1 MTGNAA
7 EQAAQAGLQ
16 TQMHAL
22 GDAAVAAGRG
32 LATASA
38 QAKET
43 ALLRAAESLRQN
55 TDTLTA
61 ANQRDLETGRAR
73 GLSEAQ
79 LDRLELT
86 DKRIEAMASGLET
99 IAALPDPV
107 GATLAQWRVPSG
119 LEIARVSTPIGVIG
133 IIYESRPN
141 VTADAAGLCIKAGN
155 AAVLRGGSESYHSA
169 GAILDCLH
177 EGLAAAGLPEAA
189 VQRVPTTDREAVG
202 ILLTMDSHVDLI
214 VPRGG
219 RGLVERVKAES
230 RMPVLAHL
238 EGVNH
243 SYVQAS
249 ADPGM
254 VRSVIHNA
262 KMRRPGICGATE
274 TVLIDR
280 DALESHLPGILD
292 DLAAAGCE
300 LRGDATIQAAD
311 SRVAAAIEAD
321 WDTEYLAPIV
331 SLKAVDS
338 LDAAVA
344 HVNAHGSGH
353 TEAILTGD
361 ESAADTFCQRVDAAI
376 VMVNAS
382 TQFADGGEFG
392 MGAEIGIATDR
403 TVPRGPI
410 GAVELTSYKS
420 VVRGTGQT
428 RP

>member
-1 MTGNAA
+1 MTANAA
-7 EQAAQAGLQ
+7 DHTHATDLQ
-16 TQMHAL
+16 SQMHAL
-22 GDAAVAAGRG
+22 GEAAVAAGRT

-38 QAKET
+38 DAKET
-43 ALLRAAESLRQN
+43 ALLRAADALRRN
-55 TDTLTA
+55 TDSLKA

-73 GLSEAQ
+73 GLTEAQ

-86 DKRIEAMASGLET
+86 DKRIAAMASGLET

-107 GATLAQWRVPSG
+107 GAELARWRVPSG
-119 LEIARVSTPIGVIG
+119 LDIARVSTPIGVIG

-155 AAVLRGGSESYHSA
+155 AAILRGGSESYHSS

-202 ILLTMDSHVDLI
+202 VLLTMDRHVDLI

-243 SYVQAS
+243 TYVQAS
-249 ADPGM
+249 CDPGM
-254 VRSVIHNA
+254 ARSVIHNA

-280 DALESHLPGILD
+280 NALESHLPGILD

-300 LRGDATIQAAD
+300 LRGDIVVQAAD
-311 SRVAAAIEAD
+311 TRVGPASEAD
-321 WDTEYLAPIV
+321 WDTEYLAPVV
-331 SLKAVDS
+331 SVKVVDS
-338 LDAAVA
+338 LDEAVA

-361 ESAADTFCQRVDAAI
+361 DTAAETFCQGVDAAI

-410 GAVELTSYKS
+410 GAAELTSYKS
-420 VVRGTGQT
+420 VVRGSGQT